1 MVTGAESWRLRH
13 GAALETAPIA
23 VIRISR
29 FRFPR
34 RETDSMA
41 LAMANVIVVT
51 CGLDTIFKAD

>member
-1 MVTGAESWRLRH
+1 M
-13 GAALETAPIA
+13 ETAAIE

-34 RETDSMA
+34 TETDNMA

-51 CGLDTIFKAD
+51 CGLDTIFKVD